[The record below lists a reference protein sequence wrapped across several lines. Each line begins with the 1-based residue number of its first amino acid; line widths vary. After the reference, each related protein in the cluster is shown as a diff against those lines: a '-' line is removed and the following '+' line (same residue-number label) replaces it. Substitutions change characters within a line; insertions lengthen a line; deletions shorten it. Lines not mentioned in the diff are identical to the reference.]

1 MSAVHRDANIS
12 VEGEDLN
19 DLPSV
24 KVNWLGLCFVIGKT
38 LVQISAR
45 IQATPKILFRG
56 FHSFQGNCIVTPPSL
71 RVLLC
76 LLYQALIIV
85 PYNTA

>member
-1 MSAVHRDANIS
+1 MTVSSIEFNRLA
-12 VEGEDLN
+12 
-19 DLPSV
+19 
-24 KVNWLGLCFVIGKT
+24 LCFVIGNP

-45 IQATPKILFRG
+45 IQANLMILCR
-56 FHSFQGNCIVTPPSL
+56 SFQSFQVNCIVTPPSL

-85 PYNTA
+85 PSTAAQS